1 MGWLLPTCR
10 FLEVAVQHSARASSS
25 FSGLGKQHLLCR
37 PTLEVRCS
45 IVSDMAMGHG
55 HYVFRFWYDL
65 VGENDKLAFL
75 FAFELVLLLTMIHD
89 Q

>member
-1 MGWLLPTCR
+1 MGWLLPTSS
-10 FLEVAVQHSARASSS
+10 FLEVAVQHSAPASSS

-45 IVSDMAMGHG
+45 IGSVVAMGHG

-65 VGENDKLAFL
+65 VSENDKLAFL
-75 FAFELVLLLTMIHD
+75 FASEVVFIVD
-89 Q
+89 DNDS